1 MKHANDTDKRRK
13 NAPMQKL
20 KKRTLFAS
28 QKKKASESLRYPES
42 KESISEDN
50 MTQEE
55 MKQSMVKDCIEI
67 VDDKNVL
74 DLEMRLGY
82 FELRLY
88 QLDILE
94 IDKLFESC

>member
-1 MKHANDTDKRRK
+1 
-13 NAPMQKL
+13 
-20 KKRTLFAS
+20 
-28 QKKKASESLRYPES
+28 
-42 KESISEDN
+42 

-94 IDKLFESC
+94 IDKLFESCWPDRRMINKDIVGHKM